1 MYKLVSN
8 NEFEIIDSPSRISR
22 SDNSE
27 VYGLIEKS
35 MLNVRED
42 MQENPYLQE
51 ALRVLPV
58 GGFRS
63 AIGAFWNAVIDDLR
77 NKIMYRSLPMFNK
90 EMDIGRE
97 IKNYDDFQ
105 NFVNDDQ
112 LIEGAYKIG
121 VIGWEASKVLK
132 HAKETRHIFSGHPNS
147 TDPSII
153 KVFSMMD
160 DCIKYVLNVDYPLQ
174 IIDISEYMEILAT
187 ESYDRNPIGV
197 ENAFGDLPDR
207 YKNEL
212 ANRFFTS
219 YVHKNSSTILRSNI
233 EFCSPILWK
242 ILSKE
247 IKLQVVRRID
257 QEIIKGNS
265 TAISLAFQFIENVKA
280 NEYLSL
286 NAKKYIIEP
295 LIEELEQNLDVF
307 SIENRCVEEL
317 ERFSS
322 SIPVDLLPRYVN
334 ALTQTYIGHVGGSAY
349 FARTDFYADGAA
361 LKIPEMFAKF
371 DDTAADAFI
380 ETIKNNKKL
389 RSRIKNPAK
398 LRRLRSLANIVLER
412 VSTHY
417 HNKEI
422 LENLVGESREKEF
435 LENLRS

>member
-1 MYKLVSN
+1 MIDN
-8 NEFEIIDSPSRISR
+8 NYPEIIDPPAQIPKS
-22 SDNSE
+22 NEAE
-27 VYGLIEKS
+27 VYTLIKKS

-42 MQENPYLQE
+42 MQENSYLQE

-77 NKIMYRSLPMFNK
+77 NKIMFRSLPMFNK
-90 EMDIGRE
+90 EMEIGRE
-97 IKNYDDFQ
+97 IKSYDDFQ

-132 HAKETRHIFSGHPNS
+132 HAKETRHIFSGHPSS

-160 DCIKYVLNVDYPLQ
+160 DCIKYVLNVEYPLQ
-174 IIDISEYMEILAT
+174 IIDIDEYMEILAT

-212 ANRFFTS
+212 SNRFFGS
-219 YVHKNSSTILRSNI
+219 YIHKNSSTIMRSNI

-242 ILSKE
+242 ILPKPVK
-247 IKLQVVRRID
+247 IQVVRRID
-257 QEIIKGNS
+257 QEIIKGNG
-265 TAISLAFQFIENVKA
+265 TTIRLAFQFIENVQA
-280 NEYLSL
+280 HEYLTL
-286 NAKKYIIEP
+286 NAKKYKIEP
-295 LIEELEQNLDVF
+295 LIEELEKNLDVF
-307 SIENRCVEEL
+307 TVENRCVEEL
-317 ERFSS
+317 ERFSN
-322 SIPVDLLPRYVN
+322 SIPIDLLSRYVN
-334 ALTQTYIGHVGGSAY
+334 ALTQTYIGHIGGSAY
-349 FARTDFYADGAA
+349 FARTDFYADSAA
-361 LKIPEMFAKF
+361 LRIPEMFEKF

-380 ETIKNNKKL
+380 YSIKINKKL
-389 RSRIKNPAK
+389 KSRIKTPAK

-412 VSTHY
+412 VSINY

-422 LENLVGESREKEF
+422 LESLVDESQEKEF
-435 LENLRS
+435 FEYLRI

>member
-1 MYKLVSN
+1 MIDKNYP
-8 NEFEIIDSPSRISR
+8 EIIDPPIQISK
-22 SDNSE
+22 SNDEE
-27 VYGLIEKS
+27 VYNLIERS

-42 MQENPYLQE
+42 MQENSYLQE

-77 NKIMYRSLPMFNK
+77 NKIIFRSLSMFNK
-90 EMDIGRE
+90 EMEIGRE
-97 IKNYDDFQ
+97 IKSYDDFQ

-121 VIGWEASKVLK
+121 VIGWEASKILK
-132 HAKETRHIFSGHPNS
+132 HAKETRHIFSGHPSS

-160 DCIKYVLNVDYPLQ
+160 DCIKYVLNIEYPLQ
-174 IIDISEYMEILAT
+174 IIDIDEYVELLAT

-212 ANRFFTS
+212 SNRLFGS
-219 YVHKNSSTILRSNI
+219 YIHKNSSTIMRSNI

-242 ILSKE
+242 ILPKPVK
-247 IKLQVVRRID
+247 IQVVRRLD
-257 QEIIKGNS
+257 QEIVKGNV
-265 TAISLAFQFIENVKA
+265 TTISLAFQFIENVQA
-280 NEYLSL
+280 YEYLTLSS
-286 NAKKYIIEP
+286 KKYKIEP

-307 SIENRCVEEL
+307 TIENRCVEEL
-317 ERFSS
+317 ERFSN
-322 SIPVDLLPRYVN
+322 SIPIELLSRYVN
-334 ALTQTYIGHVGGSAY
+334 ALTQTYIGHIGGSAY
-349 FARTDFYADGAA
+349 FARTDFYADSAS
-361 LKIPEMFAKF
+361 LRIPEMFEKF

-380 ETIKNNKKL
+380 SSIKINKKIK
-389 RSRIKNPAK
+389 SRIKNPAK

-412 VSTHY
+412 VSMNY
-417 HNKEI
+417 YNKEI
-422 LENLVGESREKEF
+422 LENLVDEAKEKEF
-435 LENLRS
+435 FEF